1 MVYTLYFY
9 RDPQYSSVC
18 RSGRG
23 EETSGDLQIK
33 LKTKVFSKRETEKE
47 TISIFVIDSYRSH
60 HPFEME
66 KIQSFKL
73 QT

>member
-23 EETSGDLQIK
+23 EETSGDLQFK
-33 LKTKVFSKRETEKE
+33 LKTKVVSKQVTETE
-47 TISIFVIDSYRSH
+47 TVSIFVIDSCRSH

-66 KIQSFKL
+66 IIQNFKL